1 MKAARNFVF
10 GNEDERHDF
19 AAGDEIPDEIV
30 DEIPNHL
37 VLEKLAQAD
46 PDELTRDQLLVLAG
60 LKTGDDQPDEFDEE
74 EFLESLASF
83 NDKQALVDW
92 ANEILGM
99 ELDTSDG
106 TRDQLEQLVVD
117 FARPE
122 EEAGD

>member
-37 VLEKLAQAD
+37 VLEKLAQVD
-46 PDELTRDQLLVLAG
+46 PDELTRAQLLVLAG
-60 LKTGDDQPDEFDEE
+60 IGVEDTVEEFNEE
-74 EFLESLASF
+74 EFLESLREF
-83 NDKQALVDW
+83 NDKQSLVDW
-92 ANEILGM
+92 ANEVMGM

-106 TRDQLEQLVVD
+106 TRDELETMIVD
-117 FARPE
+117 FNRPE
-122 EEAGD
+122 EKEGD